1 MQILIYIL
9 KRILQTIPLLIIVS
23 LISFFIIRLSPV
35 DPLAEL
41 RLNPSVSKETLQKE
55 TERLGLDKPIIVQY
69 GKWAKSFV
77 KGDLGVTS
85 NGEQVST
92 KLKERIPNTL
102 LLTVVVIFLSW
113 TVGVPLGIL
122 AAVNWKTPF
131 DRILTVLTSIGMA
144 IPSFFFA
151 VLLLIFAVKT
161 GWFPVGG
168 LTSSNFLDMTF
179 PQKVWDITHHLVL
192 PVTVLFTL
200 SLAGLQRQ
208 MRGNLLDVLDSD
220 YVKFARAKGLSE
232 FKVIFKHALRNAVNP
247 LITLLGFEFA
257 GLLSGAAL
265 TEYVFQYPG
274 LGRLILEAVLKSD
287 INLVMASLMMGTIM
301 LIVGN
306 LLADMAGTAA
316 QEPVFYRKPAV
327 RGFGDRKQIRQYCR
341 CRSQVYSGETFL
353 YVGRGRIQ
361 ERGGVAS
368 GEDECRGGQQ
378 AAEDR

>member
-1 MQILIYIL
+1 MTLW
-9 KRILQTIPLLIIVS
+9 RNS
-23 LISFFIIRLSPV
+23 
-35 DPLAEL
+35 
-41 RLNPSVSKETLQKE
+41 SVSKETLQKE

-69 GKWAKSFV
+69 GKWAKSFI

-102 LLTVVVIFLSW
+102 LLTLIVIFLSW
-113 TVGVPLGIL
+113 SVGVPLGIL
-122 AAVNWKTPF
+122 AAVYWKTPF
-131 DRILTVLTSIGMA
+131 DRVLTVLTSIGMA

-168 LTSSNFLDMTF
+168 LTSSNFMEMSFSQKFLD
-179 PQKVWDITHHLVL
+179 IAHHLVL

-247 LITLLGFEFA
+247 FIKDFA
-257 GLLSGAAL
+257 HFP
-265 TEYVFQYPG
+265 Y
-274 LGRLILEAVLKSD
+274 
-287 INLVMASLMMGTIM
+287 
-301 LIVGN
+301 
-306 LLADMAGTAA
+306 
-316 QEPVFYRKPAV
+316 
-327 RGFGDRKQIRQYCR
+327 
-341 CRSQVYSGETFL
+341 
-353 YVGRGRIQ
+353 
-361 ERGGVAS
+361 
-368 GEDECRGGQQ
+368 
-378 AAEDR
+378 

>member
-1 MQILIYIL
+1 MQILKYII
-9 KRILQTIPLLIIVS
+9 KRILQSIPLLIIVS

-41 RLNPSVSKETLQKE
+41 RLNPSVSQETLQKE
-55 TERLGLDKPIIVQY
+55 TQRLGLDKPIIVQY

-77 KGDLGVTS
+77 KGDLGITS
-85 NGEQVST
+85 NGERVST

-102 LLTVVVIFLSW
+102 LLTTIVIFLTW
-113 TVGVPLGIL
+113 LVGIPLGVI
-122 AAVNWKTPF
+122 AALHWKSNL

-168 LTSSNFLDMTF
+168 LTGSDFLEKNLF
-179 PQKVWDITHHLVL
+179 GQIIDITHHLIL
-192 PVTVLFTL
+192 PVTVLFTI

-208 MRGNLLDVLDSD
+208 MRANLLDVLDSD

-232 FKVIFKHALRNAVNP
+232 FDVIYKHALRNALNP
-247 LITLLGFEFA
+247 MITLLGFEFA

-274 LGRLILEAVLKSD
+274 LGRLILEAVMRSD
-287 INLVMASLMMGTIM
+287 INLVMASLMMGAIM
-301 LIVGN
+301 LIIGN
-306 LLADMAGTAA
+306 LIADILLIITD
-316 QEPVFYRKPAV
+316 PRIR
-327 RGFGDRKQIRQYCR
+327 RGN
-341 CRSQVYSGETFL
+341 V
-353 YVGRGRIQ
+353 
-361 ERGGVAS
+361 
-368 GEDECRGGQQ
+368 
-378 AAEDR
+378 